1 MQNAKTFKD
10 VKGCDEAKA
19 ELEEIVEYLRKPAKF
34 TRLGG
39 KLPKVFLSLLSC
51 WYAFCTLP
59 FLWSD
64 KACDYY
70 ISVVVLNRAMCNGL
84 RVCC

>member
-1 MQNAKTFKD
+1 VQNAKTFKD

-39 KLPKVFLSLLSC
+39 KLPKVFFSLLSC
-51 WYAFCTLP
+51 WYAFRTLP
-59 FLWSD
+59 FLCCR
-64 KACDYY
+64 KECDYY
-70 ISVVVLNRAMCNGL
+70 ISVSGSE
-84 RVCC
+84 